1 MSGSAAPLTRAFPGL
16 RPAPGLAEAVA
27 APPYD
32 VVSLEEA
39 RALSAGRPWSF
50 LHVSRPEIDL
60 PDGTDPYDPAVY
72 RKGAETF
79 RGMREAGVLKVDAG
93 PRYYVYRLVQGGHSQ
108 TGVVLAASVAAYESG
123 RILRHELT
131 RPQKE
136 DDRVR
141 HIEAL
146 GAQTGPVF
154 LTHRKHAGI
163 DRLVSSVLAQAP
175 EVDFTWVDG
184 VRHTLWVVAEPER
197 LVEFGAAFEAVGRL
211 YIADGHHRSAAA
223 ARLARAHRAAGGAAD
238 APSLYFLA
246 VAFPD
251 DQMRILAYHRVVADL
266 GGLGPEAFLQR
277 LGEGFEVQP
286 SSSPV
291 TPAAPGEWGLFLGQ
305 GWFRLRARG
314 GSLSA
319 GDPVSRLDVSVL
331 SDRVLGPIL
340 GIEDLRRDPRIDFVG
355 GIRGLGE
362 LERRVRSGEMAAAF
376 ALHPTQLS
384 DLMAV
389 ADAGLMMPP
398 KSTWFEPKLADGLV
412 SHLL

>member
-1 MSGSAAPLTRAFPGL
+1 MTALTRPFPGL
-16 RPAPGLAEAVA
+16 RPAAGLAEAVA

-39 RALSAGRPWSF
+39 RAMVAGRPWSF

-60 PDGTDPYDPAVY
+60 PDGTDPYDAAVY
-72 RKGAETF
+72 EGGAATF
-79 RGMREAGVLKVDAG
+79 RRMRQEGVLQADPG
-93 PRYYVYRLVQGGHSQ
+93 PRYYVYRLVQGGHQQ
-108 TGVVLAASVAAYESG
+108 TGVVIAASVVAYESG
-123 RILRHELT
+123 RIRRHELT

-141 HIEAL
+141 HMVAL
-146 GAQTGPVF
+146 GAQTGPAF
-154 LTHRKHAGI
+154 LTYRWNPVL
-163 DRLVSSVLAQAP
+163 DRLVAEVTAGSP
-175 EVDFTWVDG
+175 EVDFTAPDG
-184 VRHTLWVVAEPER
+184 VAHTLWVVAEPQR
-197 LVEFGAAFEAVGRL
+197 VEAFSAAFEAVERL

-223 ARLARAHRAAGGAAD
+223 ARLAQVHREAGGAPD
-238 APSLYFLA
+238 APSRYFLA

-251 DQMRILAYHRVVADL
+251 AQMRILAYHRVVRDL
-266 GGLGPEAFLQR
+266 GQQTPTSFVER
-277 LGEGFEVQP
+277 LGEWFEVTP
-286 SSSPV
+286 SGSPV
-291 TPAAPGEWGLFLGQ
+291 APAAAGEIGLFLESR
-305 GWFRLRARG
+305 WLHLRARPG
-314 GSLSA
+314 A
-319 GDPVSRLDVSVL
+319 VPPEDPVARLDVSLL
-331 SDRVLGPIL
+331 SERVLGPLL

-355 GIRGLGE
+355 GIRGLEE

-376 ALHPTQLS
+376 ALGPTRLS

>member
-1 MSGSAAPLTRAFPGL
+1 MAPLVRPFPGL
-16 RPAPGLAEAVA
+16 RPAQGLAEAVA

-39 RALSAGRPWSF
+39 RTLARGRPWSF

-60 PDGTDPYDPAVY
+60 PDGTDPYDAAVY
-72 RKGAETF
+72 AKGAESF
-79 RGMREAGVLKVDAG
+79 RRMREEGVLMADPG
-93 PRYYVYRLVQGGHSQ
+93 PRYYVYRLVQGRHTQ
-108 TGVVLAASVAAYESG
+108 TGVVVAASVAAYESG
-123 RILRHELT
+123 RIRRHELT

-141 HIEAL
+141 HMRAL
-146 GAQTGPVF
+146 GAQTGPAF
-154 LTHRKHAGI
+154 LTYRRQPNL
-163 DRLVSSVLAQAP
+163 DRLVAEVTAGRA
-175 EVDFTWVDG
+175 EVDFTASDG
-184 VRHTLWVVAEPER
+184 VAHTVWVVADPER
-197 LVEFGAAFEAVGRL
+197 VEAFSDAFETVDRL

-223 ARLARAHRAAGGAAD
+223 ARLAHAHRESGGAPD

-251 DQMRILAYHRVVADL
+251 TQMRILAYHRVVRDL
-266 GGLGPEAFLQR
+266 GRLTPAAFLDR
-277 LGEGFEVQP
+277 LSEWFEVGHNGTP
-286 SSSPV
+286 LA
-291 TPAAPGEWGLFLGQ
+291 PAAPGEIGLCLGQ
-305 GWFRLRARG
+305 GWFRLKARAG
-314 GSLSA
+314 AVGA
-319 GDPVSRLDVSVL
+319 DDPVARLDVSLL
-331 SDRVLGPIL
+331 SNRVLGPLL

-355 GIRGLGE
+355 GIRGLEE

-376 ALHPTQLS
+376 ALYPTQLS

-389 ADAGLMMPP
+389 ADADLMMPP

>member
-1 MSGSAAPLTRAFPGL
+1 MSGSAGPLTRPFPGL

-39 RALSAGRPWSF
+39 RALSAGKPWSF

-60 PDGTDPYDPAVY
+60 PDGTDPYDTAVY

-79 RGMREAGVLKVDAG
+79 KGMREAGVLKADTG

-123 RILRHELT
+123 QIRRHELT

-141 HIEAL
+141 HIQAL
-146 GAQTGPVF
+146 GAQTGPAF
-154 LTHRKHAGI
+154 LTYRKHPDL
-163 DRLVSSVLAQAP
+163 DRLVSSVVAGAP
-175 EVDFTWVDG
+175 EVDFTGADG
-184 VRHTLWVVAEPER
+184 VRHTLWVVADPDR
-197 LVEFGAAFEAVGRL
+197 LAEFSAAFEAVGRL
-211 YIADGHHRSAAA
+211 YFADGHHRSAAA
-223 ARLARAHRAAGGAAD
+223 ARLAQAHRAAAGAPD

-266 GGLGPEAFLQR
+266 GGLSPEAFLER
-277 LGEGFEVQP
+277 LGEEFEVQP
-286 SSSPV
+286 SASPV
-291 TPAAPGEWGLFLGQ
+291 TPAAPGEWGLFLSR

-314 GSLSA
+314 GPLSA
-319 GDPVSRLDVSVL
+319 GDPVARLDVSVL
-331 SDRVLGPIL
+331 SDRVLGPLL

-376 ALHPTQLS
+376 ALYPTQLS

>member
-1 MSGSAAPLTRAFPGL
+1 M
-16 RPAPGLAEAVA
+16 
-27 APPYD
+27 
-32 VVSLEEA
+32 
-39 RALSAGRPWSF
+39 
-50 LHVSRPEIDL
+50 
-60 PDGTDPYDPAVY
+60 
-72 RKGAETF
+72 
-79 RGMREAGVLKVDAG
+79 
-93 PRYYVYRLVQGGHSQ
+93 
-108 TGVVLAASVAAYESG
+108 
-123 RILRHELT
+123 
-131 RPQKE
+131 
-136 DDRVR
+136 
-141 HIEAL
+141 
-146 GAQTGPVF
+146 
-154 LTHRKHAGI
+154 
-163 DRLVSSVLAQAP
+163 
-175 EVDFTWVDG
+175 
-184 VRHTLWVVAEPER
+184 
-197 LVEFGAAFEAVGRL
+197 GRL

-223 ARLARAHRAAGGAAD
+223 ARLAQAHRAAAGAPD

-266 GGLGPEAFLQR
+266 GGLSPEAFLER
-277 LGEGFEVQP
+277 LGEEFEVQP
-286 SSSPV
+286 SASPV
-291 TPAAPGEWGLFLGQ
+291 TPAAPGEWGLFLSR

-314 GSLSA
+314 GALSA
-319 GDPVSRLDVSVL
+319 GDPVARLDVSVL
-331 SDRVLGPIL
+331 SDRVLGPLL

>member
-1 MSGSAAPLTRAFPGL
+1 MSGSVGPLTRPFPGL
-16 RPAPGLAEAVA
+16 RPAAGLAEAVA

-60 PDGTDPYDPAVY
+60 PDGTDPYDAAVY

-79 RGMREAGVLKVDAG
+79 RGMREAGVLKADAG

-123 RILRHELT
+123 QILRHELT

-141 HIEAL
+141 HIQML

-154 LTHRKHAGI
+154 LTYRKHPDL
-163 DRLVSSVLAQAP
+163 DRLVSSVVAGAP
-175 EVDFTWVDG
+175 EVDFTGADG
-184 VRHTLWVVAEPER
+184 VRHTLWVVADPNR
-197 LVEFGAAFEAVGRL
+197 LVEFSTAFEAVGRL

-223 ARLARAHRAAGGAAD
+223 ARLAQAHRAASGAPD

-266 GGLGPEAFLQR
+266 GGLSPEAFLAR

-286 SSSPV
+286 STSPV
-291 TPAAPGEWGLFLGQ
+291 TPAAPGEWGLFLNQ
-305 GWFRLRARG
+305 GWFRLRVRG
-314 GSLSA
+314 GPLSA
-319 GDPVSRLDVSVL
+319 DDPVARLDVSVL
-331 SDRVLGPIL
+331 SDRVLGPLL
-340 GIEDLRRDPRIDFVG
+340 GIEDLRRDARIDFVG

-376 ALHPTQLS
+376 ALYPTQLS